1 MASRELKAIYRV
13 FCAAAFAAALPA
25 CTVVEFGPKVA
36 NAPPPARAKIE
47 FVAPDA
53 MFRTALN
60 EARLDTLACT
70 FESSDREA
78 NKRLRL
84 RLFES
89 LVVTLPSRTIDYEPR
104 NKLVFYFDDGKVET
118 LVLAK
123 RFDHRDAI
131 DAQWQG
137 LRAHV
142 GNDLPAELAQ
152 FAKDAHLTQL
162 NPQARECDSLAHQ

>member
-1 MASRELKAIYRV
+1 
-13 FCAAAFAAALPA
+13 
-25 CTVVEFGPKVA
+25 
-36 NAPPPARAKIE
+36 
-47 FVAPDA
+47 
-53 MFRTALN
+53 MFRTALD
-60 EARLDTLACT
+60 ETRLDEMACT
-70 FESSDREA
+70 FESNDREA

-89 LVVTLPSRTIDYEPR
+89 LAVTLPSQKVDFEPR

-118 LVLAK
+118 LVLAR
-123 RFDHRDAI
+123 RFDHLDAI

-152 FAKDAHLTQL
+152 FARDAHLAQS
-162 NPQARECDSLAHQ
+162 NPRAGNCDWIGLQ